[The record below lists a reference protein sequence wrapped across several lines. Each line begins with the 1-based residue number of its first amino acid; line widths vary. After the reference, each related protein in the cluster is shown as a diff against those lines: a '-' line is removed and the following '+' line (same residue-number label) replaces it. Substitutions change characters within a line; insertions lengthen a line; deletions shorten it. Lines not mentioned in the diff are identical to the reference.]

1 MTEIAPGNVTEDALQ
16 PDSASSTRD
25 RDNAEET
32 PSTTAGAP
40 LTADES
46 QSIVSKTNFT
56 TASSVT
62 EADLDTLTPEQLK
75 EAWREQRK
83 YIQQLEQARQND
95 EHALRD
101 LELKLEASGGTAE
114 SHSNRENVLIMRLS
128 AKEREIQI
136 LSAQIH
142 ELKAA
147 QAPSTEAMKATLVD
161 PATNLIMRRL
171 RQELVEAKKKMQET
185 QEELTAW
192 KFTPD
197 SVTGK
202 RLMSK
207 CRQLLQENEDIGK
220 MISSGRLSKLESELA
235 MQKTLCQA
243 MKKNEQEM
251 EEFVAELDTDME
263 GMQSTIC
270 FLQQQLKEAQ
280 EKLNASSNSTEM
292 TPEVKPEVKAEPVN
306 QPVLEPE
313 PETGDDDIEMKEE
326 EEPKRQTRGRSTPT
340 KRGSKAGRGAKRES
354 PQPRSSPGR
363 PKRRRNAPLQKSE
376 DEPQDDDGSPD
387 A

>member
-1 MTEIAPGNVTEDALQ
+1 MADVASGVTEHVPKTDVA
-16 PDSASSTRD
+16 ASNHD
-25 RDNAEET
+25 RDGSED
-32 PSTTAGAP
+32 TTASTAP
-40 LTADES
+40 AQDETQPIS
-46 QSIVSKTNFT
+46 QKGSLAS
-56 TASSVT
+56 ASSVT
-62 EADLDTLTPEQLK
+62 EADLDNLSPEQLK
-75 EAWREQRK
+75 EAWREQNK

-101 LELKLEASGGTAE
+101 LELKLESSGGTAE
-114 SHSNRENVLIMRLS
+114 SHTNRENVLIMRLS

-136 LSAQIH
+136 LSAQIN
-142 ELKAA
+142 ELKSS
-147 QAPSTEAMKATLVD
+147 QAPTLDAMKATLVD

-171 RQELVEAKKKMQET
+171 RQELVETKKKMQET

-270 FLQQQLKEAQ
+270 FLQQQLKETQ
-280 EKLNASSNSTEM
+280 EKLNATTNAADM
-292 TPEVKPEVKAEPVN
+292 KADLKPEPTVEPEA
-306 QPVLEPE
+306 EPE
-313 PETGDDDIEMKEE
+313 PETEAGDEDIEMKEE

-340 KRGSKAGRGAKRES
+340 KRGAKAGRGAKHDS

-363 PKRRRNAPLQKSE
+363 PKRRRNVPPSKSE
-376 DEPQDDDGSPD
+376 DEPQDDEGSTD